1 MERKQ
6 SSHIEKVILFF
17 FIKFTTV
24 ELISPRTQRTYFK
37 HSNASINRN
46 LNLSKKKKI
55 EKKIIRKEKR
65 TKPLFLFLSLLLVVL
80 FVSLEQINNL
90 TEWTLLINN
99 YLRFFRSCFTFQIIS
114 SIHAMAS
121 SALSCPSTKN
131 QNQPMNNDNR
141 ENIEKLTN

>member
-46 LNLSKKKKI
+46 LNLSKKI
-55 EKKIIRKEKR
+55 EKKNNKKRKKDK
-65 TKPLFLFLSLLLVVL
+65 TSL
-80 FVSLEQINNL
+80 FVS
-90 TEWTLLINN
+90 
-99 YLRFFRSCFTFQIIS
+99 FFVVGGGVVCFPRT
-114 SIHAMAS
+114 
-121 SALSCPSTKN
+121 N
-131 QNQPMNNDNR
+131 QQLNRMNIVN
-141 ENIEKLTN
+141 K